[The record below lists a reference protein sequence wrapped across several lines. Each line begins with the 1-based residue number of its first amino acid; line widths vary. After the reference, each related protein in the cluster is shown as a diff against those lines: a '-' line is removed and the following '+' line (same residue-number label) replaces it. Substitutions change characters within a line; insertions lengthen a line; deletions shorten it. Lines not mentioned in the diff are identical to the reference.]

1 MKPTGITLIII
12 TLMLGMLPAYGAD
25 TPGEPQGAGVSAAP
39 ASKLPPR
46 ELERYKAALWLVI
59 MVLSVFV
66 VGITLMTLQRMIRR
80 QKQKAGLGQKTPPT
94 DYVDA
99 WKQYRLREEDVRNI
113 TEEESDG

>member
-12 TLMLGMLPAYGAD
+12 TLMLGMLSGAWAD

-94 DYVDA
+94 EYVDS
-99 WKQYRLREEDVRNI
+99 WKLYRLKDEDLKRI
-113 TEEESDG
+113 SEDESDG